1 VNSLRPLCCG
11 SKSESEKEKCVYNV
25 QESLG
30 LKILPLVEETSLIL
44 VLRSPDAQVLVQAQR
59 QRAVL
64 ASTLTFQDV
73 GFRGRGPEIP
83 IGRGDPP
90 K

>member
-1 VNSLRPLCCG
+1 VD
-11 SKSESEKEKCVYNV
+11 NV

-30 LKILPLVEETSLIL
+30 LKISPSVEEASLIL

-64 ASTLTFQDV
+64 VPARLHFQDV

-83 IGRGDPP
+83 IEGIP

>member
-1 VNSLRPLCCG
+1 MVCVSYLLRFQ
-11 SKSESEKEKCVYNV
+11 SESAKEKCVNNV

-30 LKILPLVEETSLIL
+30 LKISPSVEEASLIL

-64 ASTLTFQDV
+64 ASTLTFSRCWVQ
-73 GFRGRGPEIP
+73 GP
-83 IGRGDPP
+83 RA
-90 K
+90 